1 MNLRP
6 LFAMLIHAQYKMD
19 YFGEEN
25 KKHMMKT
32 HGCWN
37 SKFWKHYIDCN
48 FHDYHNV
55 NAIKKYNVFT
65 KRDSTHI

>member
-32 HGCWN
+32 HG
-37 SKFWKHYIDCN
+37 F
-48 FHDYHNV
+48 
-55 NAIKKYNVFT
+55 
-65 KRDSTHI
+65 